1 MVLRCGWKAWGMRR
15 KSSLGAKMNLQKWFG
30 ETSTWK
36 WLTFGGIQLALL
48 EALPS
53 LGSFEQQPFVPTLEL
68 ALPMI
73 SLTTE

>member
-1 MVLRCGWKAWGMRR
+1 MGR
-15 KSSLGAKMNLQKWFG
+15 KSNLGAKMTLLKCLK

-48 EALPS
+48 EALPL
-53 LGSFEQQPFVPTLEL
+53 LGSFEQLPFAPTLEL

-73 SLTTE
+73 SLTTEQCKK